1 MQLKISLLAGKY
13 TYILNQDGQR
23 VLRYGEDWRDL
34 SGDKF
39 VLSMAMKIEEMQY
52 KSGEL
57 IKLLQNLDITD
68 ENVKAKVEK
77 AIKAMQEEF

>member
-1 MQLKISLLAGKY
+1 MQMKISLADGKY
-13 TYILNQDGQR
+13 TYLLNQDGQR

-68 ENVKAKVEK
+68 ENVKARVEK